1 MTSDIYVGSHAII
14 DYVIS
19 IVFQGSENLMVSVTV
34 VFNHNNYTNDILPPN
49 CMYTLYTCTCIHC
62 THVHVCIVHMYMYT
76 LYTCTCILVHV
87 HVYIVH
93 TCMYAL
99 YTRTCICIV
108 CTYMYLFMH
117 MYMYIGIYK
126 SYPFSCIEKH
136 RS

>member
-49 CMYTLYTCTCIHC
+49 CMYTLYTCTCMHC

-76 LYTCTCILVHV
+76 LYTCTCIHCTHV
-87 HVYIVH
+87 HVYLY
-93 TCMYAL
+93 MYMCTL
-99 YTRTCICIV
+99 YTRACMH
-108 CTYMYLFMH
+108 CTHVHVYV
-117 MYMYIGIYK
+117 
-126 SYPFSCIEKH
+126 
-136 RS
+136 